1 MGTISSIIFSHNE
14 SILNPVSNTK
24 YGCNC
29 RFKDSCP
36 LQNKCLTP
44 RIVYRADVKNQMMN
58 DERKFYLGVKE
69 TPFKK
74 PFGNHTRDLKHPKC
88 RNSTEHQNICG
99 NSKMLI
105 YYQDYQLLN
114 EVLLQKCYQKHKE
127 IFVNYVSL
135 RYFI

>member
-36 LQNKCLTP
+36 LQKKCLTP

-58 DERKFYLGVKE
+58 DERKFYLGAKE

-74 PFGNHTRDLKHPKC
+74 PFGDHT
-88 RNSTEHQNICG
+88 
-99 NSKMLI
+99 
-105 YYQDYQLLN
+105 
-114 EVLLQKCYQKHKE
+114 
-127 IFVNYVSL
+127 
-135 RYFI
+135 